1 MHKETIEQIARL
13 RSRTAE
19 SETSYNKLKEQLAAN
34 DNECTT
40 SQLRLG
46 TNFLSEPTSLVML
59 KGSLFAPSRRKKLRL
74 ARWRRRLIFTNAK
87 YMLERV
93 TVSTIQAFEDVVK
106 KYGPNVR
113 TLG

>member
-46 TNFLSEPTSLVML
+46 TNFLSDVE
-59 KGSLFAPSRRKKLRL
+59 GFFIR
-74 ARWRRRLIFTNAK
+74 
-87 YMLERV
+87 
-93 TVSTIQAFEDVVK
+93 TVQKEET
-106 KYGPNVR
+106 PPR
-113 TLG
+113 TVAQEAYIYECEIHA